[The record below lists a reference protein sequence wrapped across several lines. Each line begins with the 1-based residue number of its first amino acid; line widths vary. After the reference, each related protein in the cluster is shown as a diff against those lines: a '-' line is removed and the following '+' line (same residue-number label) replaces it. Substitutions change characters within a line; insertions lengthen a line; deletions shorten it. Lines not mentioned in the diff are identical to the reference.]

1 MQDLGK
7 INLTVYVHDSY
18 VSTLVSDARI
28 DPVLGEVFG
37 ACCARVQGSNLARES
52 LAASQPPFPQVF
64 SAKIGTKNT
73 VTISRTTR
81 RER

>member
-1 MQDLGK
+1 VQDLRK
-7 INLTVYVHDSY
+7 INLTVYVHESY

-52 LAASQPPFPQVF
+52 LAASQPPFTQE
-64 SAKIGTKNT
+64 SGWKEATNRLAARQM
-73 VTISRTTR
+73 SRC
-81 RER
+81 